1 MSKIITRAPRSIWT
15 LECLYPDGSP
25 KWKEEYDNI
34 VFDVGITDLIEKYFK
49 GAGYTAAWYVGLVNN
64 GGVFAAA
71 NTMAAHAGWAENI
84 QYSQSNRPQLILGT
98 MGNKT
103 VNNTASKAQFTM
115 NANATIMGTFLSTSN
130 TKGGTTGI
138 LYSAAAFLSGNKAVI
153 NGEILNASV
162 VLSGS

>member
-15 LECLYPDGSP
+15 LECLHQDGTP

-34 VFDVGITDLIEKYFK
+34 VFDNGITDLLEKYFK
-49 GAGYTAAWYVGLVNN
+49 GAGYTAAWYVGIVTQ

-71 NTMAAHAGWAENI
+71 DTMSAHAGWAENI
-84 QYSQSNRPQLILGT
+84 QYSQGNRPQLILGA

-115 NANATIMGTFLSTSN
+115 NANATIMGTFLTTSP
-130 TKGGTTGI
+130 TKGGTTGV